1 MKMIGVNFQILLLK
15 KHFLN
20 FIFLNK
26 LFFKNYEDID
36 IYFIINES
44 TMIIKNI
51 YSLYPD
57 QTISKIYNLYQS
69 LDFKN
74 INIDDLYFTN
84 LKVQNYLESSL
95 DYCFKDLNCSLNQL
109 IYNCKNRLIE
119 NKQYPKDSQIV
130 LELSTNKIPSIFS
143 LEINEIIS
151 EVLKIIYYKSNDL
164 FVKISIY
171 LQKNNLIINFL
182 SNGFIKYFPQNIKNI
197 ISNLNGKFS
206 LINKYNQQ
214 IITIEIPC

>member
-1 MKMIGVNFQILLLK
+1 
-15 KHFLN
+15 
-20 FIFLNK
+20 
-26 LFFKNYEDID
+26 
-36 IYFIINES
+36 
-44 TMIIKNI
+44 MIIKNI

-171 LQKNNLIINFL
+171 LQKII
-182 SNGFIKYFPQNIKNI
+182 
-197 ISNLNGKFS
+197 
-206 LINKYNQQ
+206 
-214 IITIEIPC
+214 

>member
-1 MKMIGVNFQILLLK
+1 MIGVNFQILLLK

-164 FVKISIY
+164 FWYEK
-171 LQKNNLIINFL
+171 
-182 SNGFIKYFPQNIKNI
+182 
-197 ISNLNGKFS
+197 
-206 LINKYNQQ
+206 
-214 IITIEIPC
+214 E

>member
-26 LFFKNYEDID
+26 LFFKNYENID

-51 YSLYPD
+51 YSLYPN

-74 INIDDLYFTN
+74 INIDDLYF
-84 LKVQNYLESSL
+84 LL
-95 DYCFKDLNCSLNQL
+95 
-109 IYNCKNRLIE
+109 
-119 NKQYPKDSQIV
+119 
-130 LELSTNKIPSIFS
+130 
-143 LEINEIIS
+143 
-151 EVLKIIYYKSNDL
+151 
-164 FVKISIY
+164 
-171 LQKNNLIINFL
+171 LQ
-182 SNGFIKYFPQNIKNI
+182 
-197 ISNLNGKFS
+197 
-206 LINKYNQQ
+206 
-214 IITIEIPC
+214 

>member
-171 LQKNNLIINFL
+171 LQKII
-182 SNGFIKYFPQNIKNI
+182 
-197 ISNLNGKFS
+197 
-206 LINKYNQQ
+206 
-214 IITIEIPC
+214 